1 MELDSMTLFERIKR
15 ASNVVLNAENVRII
29 SHYDADGIAAAGI
42 VCNALLRK
50 NLKFHVSFVKS
61 LGSKTIE
68 RISHEKNFLVLFLDM
83 GSGQIDDIEEI
94 KSKVMILDHHAQFR
108 DSNITQ
114 INPHFFGMNGADE
127 ACASTLSFLLAKSM
141 DEKNSDLAGLCAA
154 GIVGDKQI
162 PFKGLNREIVEEGI
176 KNNFIRKE
184 KGLSLGL
191 EPFFKNGF
199 NATGNKRFD
208 DSMIIMKLLKQNVKY
223 DVVEKFF
230 GIYYISEYE
239 TDALTFSDV
248 LNACGRTDNE
258 GLGLEICLNK
268 NMFREGLK
276 VKEGY
281 EKEVK
286 KYASNLNDEVKTM
299 NHIQYF
305 YSEKPNLSGTLAG
318 IGMAYLFDQ
327 EKPTLALSK
336 VNSLLRVSSRGT
348 GYLVD
353 KGLDLAKALK
363 TSAESL
369 GGHGGGHS
377 IAAGATISK
386 DKDEEFL
393 NIVDSVV
400 GEQMK

>member
-1 MELDSMTLFERIKR
+1 MSLHQRIKK
-15 ASNVVLNAENVRII
+15 ASDLILNAEDVRII

-42 VCNALLRK
+42 MCSALLRK
-50 NLKFHVSFVKS
+50 KIGFCVSFVKS
-61 LGSKTIE
+61 LGSKTID
-68 RISHEKNFLVLFLDM
+68 RVKNEKNALVLFLDM
-83 GSGQIDDIEEI
+83 GSGQIDDIEDV
-94 KSKVMILDHHAQFR
+94 KSTVIILDHHAQFR
-108 DSNITQ
+108 ESKIVQ
-114 INPHFFGMNGADE
+114 INPHFFGISGTDE
-127 ACASTLSFLLAKSM
+127 ACASTLSFLLAKTM
-141 DEKNSDLAGLCAA
+141 DEKNSDLVGLCVA

-162 PFKGLNREIVEEGI
+162 PFKGLNKEIVEEGI

-191 EPFFKNGF
+191 EPFFKNDF

-208 DSMIIMKLLKQNVKY
+208 DSMIIMLLLKQNVKY
-223 DVVEKFF
+223 DVIEKFF
-230 GIYYISEYE
+230 GTYYISEYE

-248 LNACGRTDNE
+248 LNACGRTDDE

-268 NMFREGLK
+268 KMLKEGLRIK
-276 VKEGY
+276 DEY

-286 KYASNLNDEVKTM
+286 RYASNLNDEVKTM

-305 YSEKPNLSGTLAG
+305 YCEKPNLSGTLAG
-318 IGMAYLFDQ
+318 MGMAYLFDQ

-336 VNSLLRVSSRGT
+336 VNNLLKVSSRGT

-353 KGLDLAKALK
+353 KGLDLADALK
-363 TSAESL
+363 ASAESL
-369 GGHGGGHS
+369 GGHGGGHN

-393 NIVDSVV
+393 NMVDNIV
-400 GEQMK
+400 GEQLK